1 MCTARMT
8 QRADRVSLQPYV
20 KVNKCSPL
28 TPLRSADLIEVPDV
42 TSAGSLGNTW
52 RRTTAIG
59 KDILAISTTCVL
71 RRACDPTAMGRSSA
85 AETGR

>member
-1 MCTARMT
+1 
-8 QRADRVSLQPYV
+8 
-20 KVNKCSPL
+20 
-28 TPLRSADLIEVPDV
+28 VPDV